1 MQLADLILRGIDGC
15 YWPPIRPLL
24 PKQTFRYAVCGGVN
38 YLLLDP
44 LFYFVIYNYVVA
56 HRFFDLGFVLL
67 SPHIAALILVF
78 PITFFIGFWLN
89 RNVVFR
95 QSPLRTQTQLGRY
108 LLSVGGSI
116 ALTYFGL
123 KFFVEACGIWP
134 TPAKVL
140 TTVLVT
146 IYSYLIAKYFSFRH
160 AEKE

>member
-1 MQLADLILRGIDGC
+1 MRLAEHLIRGIDRC
-15 YWPPIRPLL
+15 YLPPVRALL
-24 PKQTFRYAVCGGVN
+24 PQQTFRYAVCGGVN

-56 HRFFDLGFVLL
+56 HRFFDLGFVIL

-95 QSPLRTQTQLGRY
+95 HSPLHTRTQLGRY

-123 KFFVEACGIWP
+123 KFFVEVCGIWP

-146 IYSYLIAKYFSFRH
+146 IYSYLIAKYYSFRH